1 MKKIIGIIIVV
12 ALGLI
17 GFMVLRSEPQDTQEE
32 VAEATSL
39 ITVVTVAELE
49 TGSAPIVAYGQVISS
64 NSVAVVPETSGVVKQ
79 VFKKLG
85 QTVRPGETILELQ
98 NSSEQQAV
106 LQARS
111 SLSSSQASLTR
122 VNRGADDDQIAGAK
136 SAVSAAESALDS
148 TETSVLGSLD
158 VLYSELD
165 TLVTSDLSEFFN
177 NPGSTFPS
185 LKQDINSDAQE
196 TTLEE
201 GLAAVNARFD
211 QDRQYDDV
219 NEALVVMRGNI
230 DVFQDY
236 TDQLI
241 NTFSGLTPTP
251 SISQVTIS
259 RWSSDL
265 VNTRNSLESKKVS
278 VRGLESQ
285 FASAEQSVI
294 SAKETLDEVE
304 DGADAEDISIA
315 QSGVAGARAG
325 LSSAQIQLAKT
336 IIKAPTFGRI
346 SSIETRVG
354 ELVGPSAPVFVL
366 ASSDAKRIDVY
377 LTEKEVARVQVGSD
391 VIIDGT
397 YNGTIA
403 RIAPAIDSQTGKV
416 KVEIFADDIVTLTE
430 GVGVGVSI
438 ASVTDTRGFSIPIEA
453 VFVRGDQAYVYAV
466 VDGKAVP
473 TAIETDG
480 LFGPQVVVTG
490 GISGDTSIVSFAR
503 VVKDNQVITSMQ
515 DKKEEQATSTD
526 SVTN

>member
-251 SISQVTIS
+251 SISQVTI
-259 RWSSDL
+259 
-265 VNTRNSLESKKVS
+265 
-278 VRGLESQ
+278 
-285 FASAEQSVI
+285 
-294 SAKETLDEVE
+294 
-304 DGADAEDISIA
+304 
-315 QSGVAGARAG
+315 
-325 LSSAQIQLAKT
+325 
-336 IIKAPTFGRI
+336 
-346 SSIETRVG
+346 
-354 ELVGPSAPVFVL
+354 
-366 ASSDAKRIDVY
+366 
-377 LTEKEVARVQVGSD
+377 
-391 VIIDGT
+391 
-397 YNGTIA
+397 
-403 RIAPAIDSQTGKV
+403 
-416 KVEIFADDIVTLTE
+416 
-430 GVGVGVSI
+430 
-438 ASVTDTRGFSIPIEA
+438 
-453 VFVRGDQAYVYAV
+453 
-466 VDGKAVP
+466 
-473 TAIETDG
+473 
-480 LFGPQVVVTG
+480 
-490 GISGDTSIVSFAR
+490 
-503 VVKDNQVITSMQ
+503 
-515 DKKEEQATSTD
+515 
-526 SVTN
+526 